1 MEPHLSQYKIFYEV
15 ARCGNISRAAR
26 ELYISQPAISK
37 AVNKLEEGLG
47 VRLFHRNSRGV
58 QLTKEG
64 AILYRHISSAF
75 EAIND
80 GERELRRIR
89 DFHIGHLR
97 IGVSNTLCKYVL
109 LPYLKGF
116 IERYPHVNI
125 SIESQSTIH
134 TLEMLE
140 AHKIDVG
147 LVAEPKVKKAL
158 TFSPVMEIN
167 DGFVC
172 TPSYMEHLLLR
183 EGDEPDLFRTGN
195 IMLLDQSNMSRKHVD
210 SYLTER
216 QIEVNQLLEVT
227 DMELLIEFSRIGIGI
242 GCVIKELVADDLKK
256 GTLIEIP
263 LPVPIPSRII
273 GFACHLAQPSDTLR
287 EFLEYCQ
294 SYDSAAVTG

>member
-242 GCVIKELVADDLKK
+242 GCVIKELVADD
-256 GTLIEIP
+256 
-263 LPVPIPSRII
+263 
-273 GFACHLAQPSDTLR
+273 
-287 EFLEYCQ
+287 
-294 SYDSAAVTG
+294 